1 MPPQHKRKTSKA
13 PPIDKLIKPAIGI
26 GLALLAYQ
34 FFKGLDSEIPRLD
47 PTDELV
53 LRDVLFGEGDA
64 NKSYVVLCH
73 KEDSTHISSVVQD
86 AHNDGSA
93 PAEFRLLDCDYILP
107 SSQKSIAERFKLNMK
122 TRPTVFVSGAA
133 GPPKQIPSKHL
144 KTGKMLVKLLK
155 NMLEPRAAKIETTQD
170 LRTKCLN
177 QNVCGLLL
185 KGSKTVNTS
194 VKNAVSNLLEQH
206 PNVAF
211 ASVDTSVLFIKNLE
225 EYLPEYQ
232 PGVHRFVVFQKVS
245 GGINAKDERLVT
257 SIATLDDSNNIGYA
271 SMNTLVQ
278 SVVDGKAEM
287 TKLSALPMVKTRT
300 KKLEEEERAKR
311 QRKEQQQAS
320 GTGGSTSTPGGQF
333 APNDGSREGRKAE
346 RERRRAEH
354 YAEHNVKPKT
364 PEEIQEMERK
374 RRIRMEEEAERWNMA
389 PEDADGE
396 SNGGYDIE
404 DESDEGE
411 YVVEDAN
418 EEDDEDVIDLD

>member
-1 MPPQHKRKTSKA
+1 
-13 PPIDKLIKPAIGI
+13 
-26 GLALLAYQ
+26 
-34 FFKGLDSEIPRLD
+34 
-47 PTDELV
+47 
-53 LRDVLFGEGDA
+53 
-64 NKSYVVLCH
+64 
-73 KEDSTHISSVVQD
+73 
-86 AHNDGSA
+86 
-93 PAEFRLLDCDYILP
+93 
-107 SSQKSIAERFKLNMK
+107 
-122 TRPTVFVSGAA
+122 
-133 GPPKQIPSKHL
+133 
-144 KTGKMLVKLLK
+144 MLVKLLK

-211 ASVDTSVLFIKNLE
+211 ASVDTSVLFVKNLE

-257 SIATLDDSNNIGYA
+257 SIATLDDSSKIGYA

-396 SNGGYDIE
+396 SNGGYDIG